1 MRALTG
7 SQRREISEYLLSDY
21 AFLEDY
27 EVLESTSRNGY
38 SFVANI
44 KNTDQKVRFIRRQ
57 YSDDCLPRFRALHR
71 LYKNGIV
78 LADNMFILEEGES
91 FFFYVIEAEIE
102 RDSSR
107 FETLQQYLD
116 SNELDEDGRKE
127 LISKMKI
134 LVDCLHQEG

>member
-102 RDSSR
+102 RDS
-107 FETLQQYLD
+107 
-116 SNELDEDGRKE
+116 
-127 LISKMKI
+127 
-134 LVDCLHQEG
+134 